1 MDVRTLLDAMTL
13 WEGTGTA
20 AARAAQNVS
29 GLLADNGMPNLIAG
43 GLAVQLHGYPRM
55 TVDVDLVVEDIQR
68 VHKFLLDHGYEASV
82 RQPTAVID
90 PERRVRIDLLPAGKC
105 LKPECQ
111 VPFPQPPKETSAM
124 QPVDLQTLISLK
136 LDSWKYTPARR
147 IQDRADV
154 AELIMRNGLPRDL
167 TVHPSVLD
175 DYRTLWDA
183 IEVEPPGSLP

>member
-1 MDVRTLLDAMTL
+1 MDARTLLDAMTL

-29 GLLADNGMPNLIAG
+29 GLLADNGMPNLITG

-55 TVDVDLVVEDIQR
+55 TVDVDLVVEDIQA
-68 VHKFLLDHGYEASV
+68 VHKFLLDHGYQASV

-111 VPFPQPPKETSAM
+111 VPFPQPPKEASAM

-136 LDSWKYTPARR
+136 LDSWKHTPARR
-147 IQDRADV
+147 IQDRADA
-154 AELIMRNGLPRDL
+154 AELIMRNGLHRDL
-167 TVHPSVLD
+167 RVHASVLD
-175 DYRTLWDA
+175 DYRALWDA
-183 IEVEPPGSLP
+183 IEAEPPGPLS